1 MIMGYF
7 APLATSDLHDGR
19 HTHTLAEENGIFQF
33 HGERAGVSL
42 QLRRSACPYHV
53 RHSDR
58 VADQDHIDSR
68 LIDAESLERSS
79 DPTAKT
85 SGYVYAVL
93 IVIFSPFLY
102 LDAMVEAVT
111 FYYPHFRNATRYPPR
126 FGNCFTKGANTIVQE
141 KRLRSWE

>member
-7 APLATSDLHDGR
+7 APLAKSDLHDGR

-42 QLRRSACPYHV
+42 QLMRSACPYHV

-68 LIDAESLERSS
+68 LIDAESLEQSKRPHHKNLRVRVRRAHRDFLALLVLGCNGRGRYLLLSS
-79 DPTAKT
+79 
-85 SGYVYAVL
+85 
-93 IVIFSPFLY
+93 FSQRRQVPASVWQLF
-102 LDAMVEAVT
+102 
-111 FYYPHFRNATRYPPR
+111 H
-126 FGNCFTKGANTIVQE
+126 
-141 KRLRSWE
+141 